1 MKFSKTYIVIALAA
15 LFLGAC
21 AKTDSDFAQ
30 RYAKNAAGG
39 DAINPLMAG
48 EADQIAIAAGVNLDV
63 INLTKSVETVTNG
76 NQQIQQQVIQS
87 TLIVNQREVPVTT
100 RHAQNNFLQMTSG
113 SLKIND
119 VTVVFNAVCG
129 SQECNPVYISVE
141 AYKANSNAPVIQ
153 LGFRKYFT
161 IQGLDRYQKFAAADA
176 KRLIKSNS
184 FSANDMSDTT
194 VMVGYLNQNLATAS
208 GYVSTK

>member
-1 MKFSKTYIVIALAA
+1 MKCSKSFIVVALAA

-39 DAINPLMAG
+39 DAINPLAAG

-63 INLTKSVETVTNG
+63 INLTKTAG
-76 NQQIQQQVIQS
+76 NSEQVIQS

-100 RHAQNNFLQMTSG
+100 RHTVSNFLQKTSG
-113 SLKIND
+113 SVKING

-141 AYKANSNAPVIQ
+141 AYKGANTSAPIIQ

-176 KRLIKSNS
+176 KPLIKSGI
-184 FSANDMSDTT
+184 FSANDMNDTS
-194 VMVGYLNQNLATAS
+194 VMVGYLNQNLATAT